1 MGLRDLIT
9 AVAASPAASQAIVSG
24 VAALADGALRLWRSR
39 KASED
44 PLLSMYRAHL
54 ERLDRLIERMPAAEP
69 VTSGVE
75 SAGGTP
81 TPEPL
86 PPADQAPPAGEGS
99 GSPADISAACVP
111 CARAHLI
118 GVRGDLREALRFARE
133 SGMDHPEARRR
144 IDHAAEEV
152 VMLERYD
159 LTPEAIAKAPP
170 EEQAVIRELL
180 PGIRKLRQRLLNQ
193 IHDVEDLEL
202 AAIEA
207 SQLYETLQA
216 KTRKVPPAP
225 SPVPQVKA
233 DQSAQKECSPCKLAA
248 AVAGARTILQ
258 QHGLPDD
265 GLLDVEDR
273 CGVDATCIR
282 SALETAREQVRG
294 HAQAYDELGVI
305 LEETFGQQARPA
317 A

>member
-24 VAALADGALRLWRSR
+24 VAALADGALRLWRAR
-39 KASED
+39 KAPED

-54 ERLDRLIERMPAAEP
+54 DRLDRLIERMPTAAP
-69 VTSGVE
+69 AHPGVE
-75 SAGGTP
+75 SSGSAHP
-81 TPEPL
+81 APEPPL
-86 PPADQAPPAGEGS
+86 PADEAPAS
-99 GSPADISAACVP
+99 GSSDISAACVP

-133 SGMDHPEARRR
+133 SGVDHPEARRR

-180 PGIRKLRQRLLNQ
+180 PGIRRLRQRLLNQ

-216 KTRKVPPAP
+216 RTRKAQATPNPAP
-225 SPVPQVKA
+225 PVEA
-233 DQSAQKECSPCKLAA
+233 DQSAKTECSPCKLAA

-258 QHGLPDD
+258 QHGLSDD
-265 GLLDVEDR
+265 GLADVEDR
-273 CGVDATCIR
+273 CELDAACIR
-282 SALETAREQVRG
+282 SALEAAREQVKE
-294 HAQAYDELGVI
+294 HAQAYEELGII
-305 LEETFGQQARPA
+305 LEETFGQQVRPA